1 MMMLPDDE
9 YHITVL
15 LHEGVDALMVR
26 SDGVYVDATLGA
38 GGHTKLLLEKLGPE
52 GRVFGFDQD
61 ADALA
66 NAPSDKRFVLCNGN
80 FQFLKRYLL
89 AHGVESVDGVLADL
103 GVSGHHF
110 DMPERGFSFRF
121 DAPLDMRMNQAQGAT
136 AADVLNNYEEAALT
150 NLFWRYGES
159 NFGRA
164 IAKGVVR
171 ERDKQLI
178 QTTAD
183 FVRII
188 ESVVPEHKLKGE
200 LPKLFQAIRIEV
212 NQELEVLKSLLVQA
226 SEILKPN
233 GRVVVISYHS
243 LEDRIVKHFFR
254 SGNFEDIVAKDL
266 FGNVLR
272 TLDPEGKVISPSKL
286 EIENNPR
293 ARSAKMR
300 IAVKR

>member
-178 QTTAD
+178 QTTTD

-188 ESVVPEHKLKGE
+188 ESIVPEHKLKGE

-233 GRVVVISYHS
+233 GRLVVISYHS